1 MYYILILSFTFSEVH
16 FYFAQKCIGDI
27 LLVTLNY
34 GAVTV
39 KRVFTLF
46 FILFSLPLLT
56 QKAIAT
62 EPYSFSPIVK
72 KASPAVVGISV
83 SQKENNLK
91 KKLGD
96 FDDPYG
102 IIKKFLEEY
111 GRQFDNNGSQGK
123 NKMASGSGFMVSEDG
138 YIITNNHVIDGADEI
153 NVTINGDDS
162 DSYKAKLI
170 GKDPKTDI
178 AVLKINANKKLPY
191 LEFGDSSKSEVGDQ
205 VLVIGNPFELSGS
218 VSTGIISA
226 TGRNINGVLDNFI
239 QTDAAINLGNSGGP
253 MLNLNAEV
261 IGVNS
266 IILSLSRGSMGI
278 GFAIPSN
285 TVKKVFEQIKEKGKV
300 IRGRI
305 GVTIQNLDK
314 DMAADLGFKGVT
326 RGALI
331 SGVLDDSPAKR
342 AGIKVGDII
351 IKFNDIEIKNSIQL
365 PKLVAETEIGKEC
378 TLELLRNKQSQPIK
392 LKILIEA
399 SKDDELNID
408 ENDDDSEIEETIFGM
423 KLKPLDDELRKK
435 FSINNSVK
443 DGLVVVNIVAG
454 SISNMAGIEIG
465 DIIISIN
472 DKNISSSQST
482 KKELE
487 KEIKKNKNNNG
498 ATFMINRKGNN
509 FFVRMKSS
517 RSDFD

>member
-1 MYYILILSFTFSEVH
+1 
-16 FYFAQKCIGDI
+16 
-27 LLVTLNY
+27 
-34 GAVTV
+34 
-39 KRVFTLF
+39 
-46 FILFSLPLLT
+46 
-56 QKAIAT
+56 
-62 EPYSFSPIVK
+62 
-72 KASPAVVGISV
+72 
-83 SQKENNLK
+83 
-91 KKLGD
+91 
-96 FDDPYG
+96 
-102 IIKKFLEEY
+102 
-111 GRQFDNNGSQGK
+111 
-123 NKMASGSGFMVSEDG
+123 
-138 YIITNNHVIDGADEI
+138 
-153 NVTINGDDS
+153 
-162 DSYKAKLI
+162 
-170 GKDPKTDI
+170 
-178 AVLKINANKKLPY
+178 
-191 LEFGDSSKSEVGDQ
+191 
-205 VLVIGNPFELSGS
+205 
-218 VSTGIISA
+218 
-226 TGRNINGVLDNFI
+226 
-239 QTDAAINLGNSGGP
+239 
-253 MLNLNAEV
+253 LNLNAEV

-342 AGIKVGDII
+342 AGVKVGDII

-399 SKDDELNID
+399 SKDDELSID
-408 ENDDDSEIEETIFGM
+408 ENDDADEIEETIFGM

-435 FSINNSVK
+435 FSINNSIK

-465 DIIISIN
+465 DIIISVN

-498 ATFMINRKGNN
+498 ATFMINRKGSN

-517 RSDFD
+517 RSDSD